1 MGAGNSW
8 AEGYSFGSGLVEG
21 LKSGGIGHC
30 QAVLLVVCS
39 AAWTLWTREQ
49 VSGQERLNLNL
60 MELSIVQD
68 VLHLISKYQ
77 D

>member
-49 VSGQERLNLNL
+49 VSGQERLSLTL
-60 MELSIVQD
+60 MELSHMYITD
-68 VLHLISKYQ
+68 MG
-77 D
+77 